1 MLKHP
6 KPRSISSEREN
17 DRRSDSES
25 TQMMTPSLMS
35 AFGQK
40 RTFGDHV
47 PAARYPSVAGTGMTC
62 VSMNC
67 RKFSPYQC
75 LRSSQ

>member
-25 TQMMTPSLMS
+25 TQMMTPSLIS
-35 AFGQK
+35 AFAQK
-40 RTFGDHV
+40 RTFSYERDPPHSG
-47 PAARYPSVAGTGMTC
+47 PAIRQVKP
-62 VSMNC
+62 
-67 RKFSPYQC
+67 
-75 LRSSQ
+75 LRIV

>member
-25 TQMMTPSLMS
+25 TQMMTPSLIS
-35 AFGQK
+35 AFGHK
-40 RTFGDHV
+40 RTLGNLSRPGNVHV
-47 PAARYPSVAGTGMTC
+47 REVRQSDWGLARE
-62 VSMNC
+62 
-67 RKFSPYQC
+67 
-75 LRSSQ
+75 